1 MVNLARSKKKSRKKL
16 AQFENSSLVFINK
29 DININTA
36 ATITFELKDSFKKTT
51 PAVTPTIGT
60 K

>member
-1 MVNLARSKKKSRKKL
+1 M
-16 AQFENSSLVFINK
+16 
-29 DININTA
+29 NTA
-36 ATITFELKDSFKKTT
+36 ATITFELKDSFKNTT

>member
-1 MVNLARSKKKSRKKL
+1 
-16 AQFENSSLVFINK
+16 VFINK
-29 DININTA
+29 EININKA
-36 ATITFELKDSFKKTT
+36 ATITFELKDSFKKMT

>member
-1 MVNLARSKKKSRKKL
+1 
-16 AQFENSSLVFINK
+16 VFINK

-36 ATITFELKDSFKKTT
+36 ATITFELNDSFKKTT